1 VELLRNGMSNWKHV
15 ISGVSQ
21 RSILG
26 PILFLLFI
34 SDLPDK
40 VCSAAKL
47 FADNGKL
54 YHTIRSHKD
63 CKLLQDDLNSLSAW
77 SKQWLMKFNED
88 KYVVLKIRASL
99 DYIYTLNGTRLE
111 EVQ

>member
-1 VELLRNGMSNWKHV
+1 MSNWKHV
-15 ISGVSQ
+15 IIGVPQ
-21 RSILG
+21 GSILG

-34 SDLPDK
+34 NDLTDE

-47 FADNGKL
+47 FADDSRL
-54 YHTIRSHKD
+54 YRTIRSQKD

-88 KYVVLKIRASL
+88 KCVVLKICAVHRW
-99 DYIYTLNGTRLE
+99 ITFTL
-111 EVQ
+111 